1 MKIGS
6 RTADTYERNN
16 GRDFPTN
23 VSKVQRR
30 SEITV
35 LKGLAAQ
42 FFIYV
47 LEDLSQGP
55 VGVEWKVRSFVAF
68 DGVGGTV
75 HFTGSFGS
83 APYYRLRS
91 FYRPRR
97 ICTGSKFHHGM
108 IGDDGVFDSS
118 LRNNAVEV
126 KTIYFK
132 FLIIHHLIEV
142 YRCIQG
148 VYAVLRMKPRV
159 GSLAVEVYLP

>member
-1 MKIGS
+1 
-6 RTADTYERNN
+6 
-16 GRDFPTN
+16 
-23 VSKVQRR
+23 
-30 SEITV
+30 
-35 LKGLAAQ
+35 
-42 FFIYV
+42 
-47 LEDLSQGP
+47 
-55 VGVEWKVRSFVAF
+55 
-68 DGVGGTV
+68 
-75 HFTGSFGS
+75 
-83 APYYRLRS
+83 
-91 FYRPRR
+91 
-97 ICTGSKFHHGM
+97 M